1 MYKEVR
7 SWATWRLQQWNE
19 ESVPHVEGWD
29 EATFISLQ
37 GDEPQHKLGDIL
49 TTL

>member
-1 MYKEVR
+1 MLLI
-7 SWATWRLQQWNE
+7 SE
-19 ESVPHVEGWD
+19 ESVLHVEGWD

-37 GDEPQHKLGDIL
+37 GDEPQHKLGDVL